1 MKIKNS
7 QENLCIK
14 EYRGE
19 NVYLNEFLVALGSLT
34 ISGCKIVWYTSVYIA
49 KIVCSFVEM
58 NSGSEDSG
66 KAIENVDL
74 EPSPLEVTKSLLNMY
89 IPNDFK
95 DDSDSSDNNEDDY
108 EIIGTEYASDTD
120 GA

>member
-1 MKIKNS
+1 MKTKNS

-19 NVYLNEFLVALGSLT
+19 NVYLNECLVALGSLT
-34 ISGCKIVWYTSVYIA
+34 ISGCKIVWYASVYIA
-49 KIVCSFVEM
+49 KIVCSFIKM
-58 NSGSEDSG
+58 NSAYEDSS
-66 KAIENVDL
+66 KVIENVDL
-74 EPSPLEVTKSLLNMY
+74 DPSPLEVTNSLLNMY

-95 DDSDSSDNNEDDY
+95 DDGDVSDNNEDDY